1 MLVEVVADFI
11 MHGSHAKSR
20 SQSDGMK
27 STSMRNL
34 SRSCWHV
41 MLWATWGLTTQ
52 PQQVRATVEMTL
64 CLNALSQRRG
74 RGTSS
79 NGLLSERGVIST
91 QLAIVQALPAS
102 KPFVWMKTQSNRR
115 RSSFPRPSHLR
126 CHPPPSPQSNSP
138 AMSLNER

>member
-64 CLNALSQRRG
+64 CLNALSQRREVPIF
-74 RGTSS
+74 SFVAQFEIQQAF
-79 NGLLSERGVIST
+79 LL
-91 QLAIVQALPAS
+91 
-102 KPFVWMKTQSNRR
+102 
-115 RSSFPRPSHLR
+115 
-126 CHPPPSPQSNSP
+126 
-138 AMSLNER
+138 